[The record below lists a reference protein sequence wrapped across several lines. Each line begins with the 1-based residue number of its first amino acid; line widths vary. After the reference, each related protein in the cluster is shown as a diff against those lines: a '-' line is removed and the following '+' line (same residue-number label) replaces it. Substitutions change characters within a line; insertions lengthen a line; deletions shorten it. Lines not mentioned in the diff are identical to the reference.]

1 MEPPWISCAC
11 ILHEEEQD
19 VPGEGSGDFCPCSE
33 LGLMP
38 VLLGEVLPRFPGR
51 ERGKLALS
59 WVKER
64 ARGSPAGRELLAQ
77 VWDPQGLVS
86 FSVVAVLEMGLA
98 VGTIPA
104 GAGES

>member
-33 LGLMP
+33 LDLMP

-86 FSVVAVLEMGLA
+86 FLVVAVLEMGLA